1 MQSNSRRSLFVI
13 VSLLFCASV
22 WGPSGMRTTTLSAKA
37 RAVSAPQ
44 YDPYSQFRD
53 VSYSNNGL
61 LSEKD
66 EISLGARL
74 HLEVQKKYKL
84 TDVGLAKVNRL
95 GQSVA
100 RVSRRSRLVYRF
112 YVIESKEINGF
123 SLPGGYVY
131 ITTGLLKLANDNELA
146 SVLAHEVGHVA
157 ARHSLESLKKSQE
170 NNAIADTLGAI
181 TGIAGDTAR
190 ELGTALAKIVGE
202 GFLTLHSREEERE
215 ADFLG
220 VRALP
225 KAGVDPQAMVTMFEK
240 LQKVDDSGLLGSF
253 FSDHPNVQERIDNT
267 RSEIARMRKERTS
280 RQ

>member
-1 MQSNSRRSLFVI
+1 
-13 VSLLFCASV
+13 
-22 WGPSGMRTTTLSAKA
+22 MRTTTLSAKA